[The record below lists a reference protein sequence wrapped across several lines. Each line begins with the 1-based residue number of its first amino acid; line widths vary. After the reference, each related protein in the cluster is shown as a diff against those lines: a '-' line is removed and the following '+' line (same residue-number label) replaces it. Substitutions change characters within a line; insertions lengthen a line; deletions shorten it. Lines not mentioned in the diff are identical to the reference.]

1 MRMLDKILMAID
13 INDVDNESLI
23 HTGAN
28 LANIFNS
35 RITLLNVIPNNYEDL
50 EVHDYLLKTSNETI
64 KTIKE
69 KLDNKGVKRI
79 RTLTLEGSAFDQI
92 IQVAETEEVNL
103 ILMGSGFDEENDS
116 YPLGI
121 TTEKVIRKTTVP
133 VWAVKPESNPEIKN
147 ISCPVDFSEASRRAL
162 SNAIMLSRKL
172 QAKLT
177 VFSVF
182 EPIEVTSRWIRT
194 NLNEQN
200 ESGLKRYSIQFSKFL
215 SDFDFEGV
223 SLESRVLQGVPD
235 VVILNQLRSSEA
247 DLLLMGTTG
256 RTGLSRILMG
266 SITEKVIR
274 EVPSS
279 FITTKSRNILNNLFE
294 SQIDSIEKLM
304 SQANKHFASGD
315 YEKAAYS
322 WEQCLLIYQF
332 FIPAWFGASN
342 AYQKMGDKE
351 KAEQYHNTARELL
364 ERLWKADTLKKA
376 LKITGK

>member
-13 INDVDNESLI
+13 INDIDNESLI
-23 HTGAN
+23 RTGAS
-28 LANIFNS
+28 LAGVFNS

-50 EVHDYLLKTSNETI
+50 EVHDYLLKTSSETI
-64 KTIKE
+64 TAIRE
-69 KLDNKGVKRI
+69 KLEQKGVKRI
-79 RTLTLEGSAFDQI
+79 RTMTLEGSAFDQI

-103 ILMGSGFDEENDS
+103 ILMGTGFDEENDT

-133 VWAVKPESNPEIKN
+133 VWAVKPESDPEIKN

-162 SNAIMLSRKL
+162 SNAIMLARKL

-177 VFSVF
+177 VFTVF

-200 ESGLKRYSIQFSKFL
+200 EEGLKRYTLQFTKFL
-215 SDFDFEGV
+215 SDFGFDGI
-223 SLESRVLQGVPD
+223 SWESRVLQGVPD
-235 VVILNQLRSSEA
+235 VVILNQIRNTRA

-266 SITEKVIR
+266 SVTEKVIR
-274 EVPSS
+274 EVPAS

-294 SQIDSIEKLM
+294 SQIESIEKLM
-304 SQANKHFASGD
+304 AQANKYFASGD
-315 YEKAAYS
+315 YEKSVYS

-332 FIPAWFGASN
+332 FIPAWFGAAN
-342 AYQKMGDKE
+342 AYKKMGDTE
-351 KAEQYHNTARELL
+351 KAEQYFDTARELL
-364 ERLWKADTLKKA
+364 ERLWEEDMLKQA